1 MAKKFKSAVD
11 TYKGKS
17 ADQKRRGATAG
28 SFLGAIT
35 SIASGSKK
43 TSKKGAN
50 SKKNSEPLTIADL
63 KILGVIGIFILIAVT
78 ISFTVAITLAII
90 TFIIK
95 VIIEVK
101 NEKGNSDDESSTLS
115 QNEIDELQ
123 RHLANIDVYQDVAN
137 NSSDVSAVKHAMDE
151 LLKSIDFIMTYSEE
165 ELRIAGMTKEKL
177 PAQRAFIVQH
187 YDDVIKQA
195 HERLMGRNEE
205 KENNSSPEV
214 NHVTENN
221 VLSSD
226 IDNNGEEVNVESV
239 EYRIPTLEE
248 RLKTANPSKQGLYP
262 HEILMLNYAHTY
274 KVSKNEFQGFWY
286 YDYSVTDPQSI
297 LASLCERGFLVIGSL
312 KATIERLKVVELKEE
327 LQAVNAKTSGKKA
340 ELIERLM
347 EVGDV
352 RILEQKYTDR
362 HYALT
367 EKGKKEL
374 DENEYVVYLHRLKYM
389 SIWDMNYLLHN
400 DNPSHLGYR
409 DIVWREFN
417 MRCGEY
423 FQAGKF
429 GLYRNTRLDMCQ
441 FLMEENRHKKAFA
454 MLCEVVAYDLSNLD
468 NTGRLEH
475 SPVIDKLLLEH
486 TIECGF
492 PYSDSLYRMP
502 PATIEWMA
510 NIKDALKLSETEFR
524 EALLENFKQ
533 ISLYRRIFTNE
544 EYVEVV
550 MNEIGN
556 HPRKQAALY
565 RQVEARLRE
574 ELASIEV

>member
-226 IDNNGEEVNVESV
+226 IDNNGDEVNVESV
-239 EYRIPTLEE
+239 ENRIPTLEE

-297 LASLCERGFLVIGSL
+297 LISLCERGFLAVGTL
-312 KATIERLKVVELKEE
+312 KATIECLKVVELKEE

-347 EVGDV
+347 EVGDTHV
-352 RILEQKYTDR
+352 LEQKYPDR
-362 HYALT
+362 YHVLT
-367 EKGKKEL
+367 KKGKREI
-374 DENEYVVYLHRLKYM
+374 DENKYVMYLHKKKYM

-409 DIVWREFN
+409 DILWRDFN
-417 MRCGEY
+417 IQSGEH
-423 FQAGKF
+423 FQEGDF
-429 GLYRNTRLDMCQ
+429 GLYRNTRLDMYR
-441 FLMEENRHKKAFA
+441 FLMEENKHKAAFT
-454 MLCEVVAYDLSNLD
+454 MLCEVVAYDLSNLG
-468 NTGRLEH
+468 NGERLFSEFMTEKFLLEQTLEH
-475 SPVIDKLLLEH
+475 
-486 TIECGF
+486 GF
-492 PYSDSLYRMP
+492 PYSDSNYRLP
-502 PATIEWMA
+502 PAIIAWMSDM
-510 NIKDALKLSETEFR
+510 KDILQLSESEFR

-533 ISLYRRIFTNE
+533 ITLRRRIFTNE
-544 EYVEVV
+544 ECVEVV

-574 ELASIEV
+574 ELASIEA